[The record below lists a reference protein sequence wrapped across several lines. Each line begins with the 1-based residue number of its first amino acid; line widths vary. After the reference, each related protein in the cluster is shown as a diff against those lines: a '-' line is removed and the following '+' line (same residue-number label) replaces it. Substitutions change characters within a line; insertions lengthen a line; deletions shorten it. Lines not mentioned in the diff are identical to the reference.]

1 VHHALEM
8 VLLINERFA
17 DRHATT
23 RLRCGANSG
32 PLSGQNAAASPISQ
46 PVLYRSIQRRGFFV
60 NRLLTTLAAGLGAL
74 AIGATAPVQA
84 QTPTTLLNV
93 SYDIAR
99 ELYVEINAAFIKQWK
114 AKNGQD
120 LTINQSHNGSS
131 RQARSIL
138 EGLEAD
144 VVTFN
149 QVTDVQ
155 VLYDRGKLIP
165 KDWASRL
172 PNNSSPYYSLPAFL
186 VRAGNPKGIKDWDDL
201 VKPGVQ
207 VIFPNPKTSG
217 NARYTYL
224 AAYAFAKSK
233 YGSTEQADAFIKKLF
248 ANVPVF
254 DTGGRAA
261 TTTFVERGTGD
272 VLITFEAETASI
284 RDLVGK
290 EKVESVVPPSS
301 VLAEFPVT
309 VVDKYAD
316 KHGTR
321 ALATAYL
328 EFLYS
333 PEGQA
338 IEVKGY
344 NRVVDKDIMAKNK
357 DKFPDVKLYRVEDE
371 FGGWDKLNAEHLNV
385 GAKLDQ
391 LFGGK

>member
-1 VHHALEM
+1 MDDSVAQQ
-8 VLLINERFA
+8 IP
-17 DRHATT
+17 DRLPGKTPQP
-23 RLRCGANSG
+23 
-32 PLSGQNAAASPISQ
+32 PLPTAQSHT
-46 PVLYRSIQRRGFFV
+46 YRGLHV
-60 NRLLTTLAAGLGAL
+60 NRFIITLAAGLVTSLGIVTPGA
-74 AIGATAPVQA
+74 QA
-84 QTPTTLLNV
+84 QTPNTLLNV
-93 SYDIAR
+93 SYDISR
-99 ELYVEINAAFIKQWK
+99 ELYAEINVAFAKQWK
-114 AKNGQD
+114 AKTGQD
-120 LTINQSHNGSS
+120 VTINQSHNGSS

-165 KDWASRL
+165 ADWAKRL

-224 AAYAFAKSK
+224 AAYAFAKNK
-233 YGSTEQADAFIKKLF
+233 YGTDKADDFIKKLF

-272 VLITFEAETASI
+272 VLITFEAETSSI
-284 RDLVGK
+284 RDIAGK
-290 EKVESVVPPSS
+290 DKYQVVVPPTS

-309 VVDKYAD
+309 MVDKYAE
-316 KHGTR
+316 KHRTK

-333 PEGQA
+333 PEGQN
-338 IEVKGY
+338 IEAKGY
-344 NRVVDKDIMAKNK
+344 NRVTDAGVMAKYK
-357 DKFPDVKLYRVEDE
+357 DKFPEVKLYRVEDE
-371 FGGWDKLNAEHLNV
+371 FGGWDKLNKEHLNP

-391 LFGGK
+391 LFGGGR

>member
-1 VHHALEM
+1 MRRILFAVALGIVLVPTAHAE
-8 VLLINERFA
+8 
-17 DRHATT
+17 
-23 RLRCGANSG
+23 
-32 PLSGQNAAASPISQ
+32 
-46 PVLYRSIQRRGFFV
+46 
-60 NRLLTTLAAGLGAL
+60 
-74 AIGATAPVQA
+74 
-84 QTPTTLLNV
+84 TPTTLLNV
-93 SYDIAR
+93 SYDISR
-99 ELYVEINAAFIKQWK
+99 ELYAEINVAFARQWK
-114 AKNGQD
+114 AKTGED
-120 LTINQSHNGSS
+120 VTINQSHNGSS

-155 VLYDRGKLIP
+155 VLHDKGKLIP
-165 KDWASRL
+165 ADWQTRL

-186 VRAGNPKGIKDWDDL
+186 VRAGNPKAIRDWDDL

-207 VIFPNPKTSG
+207 VVFPNPKTSG

-233 YGSTEQADAFIKKLF
+233 YGSDDKADAFIKQLF
-248 ANVPVF
+248 GNVAVF

-261 TTTFVERGTGD
+261 TTTFVERQTGD
-272 VLITFEAETASI
+272 VLITFEAETNGI
-284 RDLVGK
+284 RDIAGK
-290 EKVESVVPPSS
+290 DKYEVVVPSQS
-301 VLAEFPVT
+301 LLAEFPVS

-333 PEGQA
+333 PEGQTILA
-338 IEVKGY
+338 KQY
-344 NRVVDKDIMAKNK
+344 NRINDKTVAAQFK
-357 DKFPDVKLYRVEDE
+357 DRFPEVRLVTVEE
-371 FGGWDKLNAEHLNV
+371 AFGGWDKVNAEHLNA

-391 LFGGK
+391 LFGARN